1 MEVKAISV
9 IKVVFVNILSVS
21 GKIVEIVNGLNKMEE
36 LAQLSK

>member
-1 MEVKAISV
+1 MEVKGISV

-21 GKIVEIVNGLNKMEE
+21 GKRVEIVNGLNKMEE